1 MAGCDLERFEAI
13 CNEIETT
20 HLGLKKI
27 CVQFETTSSSFFD
40 FLEREKE
47 NSDIAD
53 RYIRARERQA
63 DYLFDLQREIV
74 FERGQDHTP
83 FTGSNVVNRDKL
95 IAETIKWQAGKLR
108 PKKYGDKLEIDQ
120 KTELSGT
127 VTQIT
132 GMRIV
137 DSNKNGN

>member
-1 MAGCDLERFEAI
+1 MAGFDLKKFNAI
-13 CNEIETT
+13 CDEIEVT
-20 HLGLKKI
+20 HLGLKTI
-27 CVQFETTSSSFFD
+27 CKNFDTTSTSFFN
-40 FLEREKE
+40 FLEKEKE
-47 NSDIAD
+47 NSEIID
-53 RYIRARERQA
+53 RYTRARERQA

-120 KTELSGT
+120 KTEVSGT
-127 VTQIT
+127 ITQIT

-137 DSNKNGN
+137 DSNNGN